1 MEIVNLPAH
10 FDGKHILPNEPF
22 ELEPSAKLAASGIQV
37 DEENEEELTHFPW
50 PILIRTDI
58 TATEPT

>member
-1 MEIVNLPAH
+1 MGIVNLPADC
-10 FDGKHILPNEPF
+10 DGKHILLNVPH
-22 ELEPSAKLAASGIQV
+22 ELEPNAKLAARAIQV
-37 DEENEEELTHFPW
+37 DEENGDELTHFPW